1 MRRIKTVKISALILV
16 LTIILQLPAA
26 ALAGSSTRFS
36 DVPSGTWY
44 EDYMQ
49 KLIWLEIIKG
59 YPDGTFKPDNKVTRG
74 EFLKMIT
81 IAAELYTTTK
91 PKEKHWAA
99 EYWQMAYENE
109 LLSIQTTDAKGNM
122 VVTTLFPCTKAA
134 LDAYITRYEM
144 AFLIYNTIY
153 NIYCENMMVLMDAEK
168 NITDYSTMDKNF
180 RNVVA
185 QTYAKGI
192 ITGYKNSVGVK
203 DGAFA
208 GDRNMTR
215 AEACAAIVRLLW
227 GPERKKVD
235 FAKESEQ
242 SKPTGDFV
250 SFAFKYRNMSV
261 EERRLAL
268 FGNANKTH
276 FTSASD
282 AAGYIVPVEIRT
294 WWLNS
299 DGSKTTK
306 YRTVEVHK
314 LVAEEVKLIFEEIY
328 NDPERFPIKDI
339 GGARYS
345 DALRHSWGCAIDINP
360 NENYYL
366 QYATGYRVGNLWEPG
381 VNPYSITPNGSVVR
395 AFAKYGW
402 GWGGQG
408 WSSGVDY
415 MHFSILASGG

>member
-1 MRRIKTVKISALILV
+1 MILSE
-16 LTIILQLPAA
+16 P
-26 ALAGSSTRFS
+26 
-36 DVPSGTWY
+36 
-44 EDYMQ
+44 
-49 KLIWLEIIKG
+49 
-59 YPDGTFKPDNKVTRG
+59 
-74 EFLKMIT
+74 
-81 IAAELYTTTK
+81 
-91 PKEKHWAA
+91 EKHIA
-99 EYWQMAYENE
+99 
-109 LLSIQTTDAKGNM
+109 
-122 VVTTLFPCTKAA
+122 
-134 LDAYITRYEM
+134 
-144 AFLIYNTIY
+144 
-153 NIYCENMMVLMDAEK
+153 
-168 NITDYSTMDKNF
+168 DYSTMDKNF

-192 ITGYKNSVGVK
+192 ITGYTNSVGVK
-203 DGAFA
+203 NGAFA

-227 GPERKKVD
+227 GPERKKVS

-242 SKPTGDFV
+242 TKPTGDFV

-261 EERRLAL
+261 QERRLAL
-268 FGNANKTH
+268 FGDVNKTH
-276 FTSASD
+276 FTSFQD
-282 AAGYIVPVEIRT
+282 AGDKIVPVEIRT

-306 YRTVEVHK
+306 YRTVYVHK
-314 LVAEEVKLIFEEIY
+314 LVAQEVKLIFEEIY
-328 NDPERFPIKDI
+328 NDPEQFPIKEI
-339 GGARYS
+339 GGARFS

-366 QYATGYRVGNLWEPG
+366 QYATGYKVGALWEPG
-381 VNPYSITPNGSVVR
+381 VNPYSIKPDGSVVR